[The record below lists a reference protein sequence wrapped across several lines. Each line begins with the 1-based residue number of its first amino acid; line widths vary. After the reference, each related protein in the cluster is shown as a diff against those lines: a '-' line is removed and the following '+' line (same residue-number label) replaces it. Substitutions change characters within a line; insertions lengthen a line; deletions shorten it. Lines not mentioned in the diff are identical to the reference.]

1 MSEMTPTRMAQLIRV
16 AALLLAGIAWV
27 ALASWLWRTRVPDGL
42 SLPDVDARTVF
53 GARVVEEA
61 EDYRR
66 VLRALWAGLTVSQL
80 GALFLLVCA
89 APRIELRLRGG
100 TILRG
105 IQLGLVS
112 VALLWVVWLPFAV
125 VGLWWRR
132 KHDISRL
139 GYGDLVFEPWPR
151 YLGEVLVTIG
161 AVAVAMV
168 LARRLG
174 RRWWLVGGP
183 AFVAIVGTVLVLTP
197 FVLTPRLSALDDRR
211 LTTQIERLARK
222 EGVGEV
228 EVQVENASRR
238 TTVPNAEAIGVG
250 PTTRVVLWDT
260 LLDGRFTDREIEAIS
275 AHELGHV
282 GRDHL
287 WRGIGW
293 FALFAL
299 PSAWLL
305 AYVTDRRGGLDRPS
319 VVPYAVLVVVAI
331 QLALLPATNVV
342 SRRYEAEA
350 DWISLEATRDP
361 AATTSLFRKF
371 AVEALDP
378 PREPAWV
385 HVMLATHPDLA
396 DRVAMARAW
405 AALR

>member
-1 MSEMTPTRMAQLIRV
+1 MAQLIRV
-16 AALLLAGIAWV
+16 AAVLLAGIAWV
-27 ALASWLWRTRVPDGL
+27 ALAAWLWRTRVPDDL
-42 SLPDVDARTVF
+42 VLPHVDAETVF
-53 GARVVEEA
+53 GARVIKEA

-66 VLRALWAGLTVSQL
+66 VLRALWAGLMVSQL
-80 GALFLLVCA
+80 GALFLLVRA
-89 APRIELRLRGG
+89 APRLELRLRGG
-100 TILRG
+100 RILRG

-112 VALLWVVWLPFAV
+112 VALLWAVWLPFAL

-139 GYGDLVFEPWPR
+139 GYRDLVFEPWPR
-151 YLGEVLVTIG
+151 YLGEVVVTVG
-161 AVAVAMV
+161 AVAVVMV
-168 LARRLG
+168 FARWLG

-183 AFVAIVGTVLVLTP
+183 AFVAIVGGVLVLTP
-197 FVLTPRLSALDDRR
+197 FVLRPRLSALDDRR
-211 LTTQIERLARK
+211 LTAQIERLARE
-222 EGVGEV
+222 EGVRKV
-228 EVQVENASRR
+228 EVRVENASRR

-260 LLDGRFTDREIEAIS
+260 LLDGRLTDREIEAIS

-282 GRDHL
+282 ARDHL

-305 AYVTDRRGGLDRPS
+305 AHITDRRGGLDRPS

-342 SRRYEAEA
+342 SRRYESEA
-350 DWISLEATRDP
+350 DWMSLEATRDP
-361 AATTSLFRKF
+361 AATASLFRKL

-385 HVMLATHPDLA
+385 HVMLATHPSLA

>member
-1 MSEMTPTRMAQLIRV
+1 M
-16 AALLLAGIAWV
+16 LLVGIAWV
-27 ALASWLWRTRVPDGL
+27 ALASWLWRTRVPDDL
-42 SLPDVDARTVF
+42 VLPHVDAETVF
-53 GARVVEEA
+53 GARVIEEA

-66 VLRALWAGLTVSQL
+66 VLRALWAGLTVGQL
-80 GALFLLVCA
+80 GALFLLVRA
-89 APRIELRLRGG
+89 APRLEPRLRGG
-100 TILRG
+100 AIVRG
-105 IQLGLVS
+105 IQLGLIS

-132 KHDISRL
+132 KHDIARL

-151 YLGEVLVTIG
+151 YLGEVLVTVG

-168 LARRLG
+168 LAGRLG

-197 FVLTPRLSALDDRR
+197 FVLAPRLSAVDDRR
-211 LTTQIERLARK
+211 LTAGIERLARK
-222 EGVGEV
+222 EGVGKV

-282 GRDHL
+282 ARDHL

-331 QLALLPATNVV
+331 QLVLLPVTNMV
-342 SRRYEAEA
+342 SRRYESEA
-350 DWISLEATRDP
+350 DWMSLEATRDP
-361 AATTSLFRKF
+361 AATASLFRKF
-371 AVEALDP
+371 AVEALDQ
-378 PREPAWV
+378 PREPSWA
-385 HVMLATHPDLA
+385 HVMLATHPDLT